1 MFGIGL
7 PEMILIMAL
16 ALIVVGPDKLPELA
30 RSIAKGVLELKKTVS
45 TLKEDFAD
53 ENLFDSVKPEL
64 EEVANSLKDQLGE
77 ATSDG
82 WDGIIEDKS
91 TLSEIDGASEIM
103 SPDSAEADGEVID
116 IDSTDY
122 PVSTDEVSAQADQ
135 SEKNDS
141 SIDAISGVQSE
152 DEAQASSEPGKT
164 ESGKTTS

>member
-53 ENLFDSVKPEL
+53 ENPFESVKPEL
-64 EEVANSLKDQLGE
+64 EEVASSLKDQLGE
-77 ATSDG
+77 VSSDG

-91 TLSEIDGASEIM
+91 TLTEIAGDGEIT
-103 SPDSAEADGEVID
+103 SPDSVETDSELID

-122 PVSTDEVSAQADQ
+122 TISSNEVPAQTAQ
-135 SEKNDS
+135 SEKSDS
-141 SIDAISGVQSE
+141 SVDAISGVQPE
-152 DEAQASSEPGKT
+152 DEPQASPESDKT